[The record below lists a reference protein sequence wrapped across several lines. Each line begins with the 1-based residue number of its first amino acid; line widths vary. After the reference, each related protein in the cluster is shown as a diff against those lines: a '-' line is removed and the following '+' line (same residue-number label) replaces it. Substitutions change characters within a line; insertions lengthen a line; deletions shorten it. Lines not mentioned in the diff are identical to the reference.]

1 MFTTEFLTVMAWS
14 EFYFKAERDKN
25 WGNMRNAVLFGQKP
39 WASSVGGARQADRPS
54 QDQPVVQVMI
64 SIFQENWQNCAR
76 NRGTLPTGVDDR
88 VTVQGKQRIEVF
100 RPGLQESPSKVFV
113 VSAWN

>member
-1 MFTTEFLTVMAWS
+1 
-14 EFYFKAERDKN
+14 
-25 WGNMRNAVLFGQKP
+25 MRNALLFEETT
-39 WASSVGGARQADRPS
+39 WASWAGARQADRPS

-100 RPGLQESPSKVFV
+100 RPGLLQESPSKVLT
-113 VSAWN
+113 A